1 MDQTIQLKNLDR
13 MTAFLADEY
22 KDYKNPFYDET
33 KESKLDVDNLIFE
46 NTELCNNKSR
56 VAYDKG
62 LDLYAMIAQSAYNND
77 YWDNMEFN
85 KEFTKIKIDGAD
97 VVCGSGKEMTKE
109 LNDDNTILLP
119 TCYAVYTSSG
129 YIDISDLAVGQKII
143 NSQSEELEI
152 IRIEAAPQQ
161 EIDGIM
167 VDFTKIYF
175 KTAYNKI

>member
-1 MDQTIQLKNLDR
+1 
-13 MTAFLADEY
+13 MTALIADEY

-97 VVCGSGKEMTKE
+97 VVCGNGKEMSKE
-109 LNDDNTILLP
+109 LSEDNTILLP
-119 TCYAVYTSSG
+119 TCYAINTTIG
-129 YIDISDLAVGQKII
+129 YINISELSVGQKII
-143 NSQSEELEI
+143 NSQQEVLEVI
-152 IRIEAAPQQ
+152 KIETASQQ
-161 EIDGIM
+161 EIDGII

-175 KTAYNKI
+175 KIA